1 MGYRS
6 GIGAL
11 LVLIGGLWVA
21 QGTNI
26 LKGSAMTGHG
36 SWAAAGLV
44 AALVG
49 IVLIVW
55 DVLLHRRAG

>member
-21 QGTNI
+21 EGTNI
-26 LKGSAMTGHG
+26 LKGSGMSGHG
-36 SWAAAGLV
+36 SWAAAGVV
-44 AALVG
+44 AFLVG
-49 IVLIVW
+49 AALIVW
-55 DVLLHRRAG
+55 DVFLHRRAD

>member
-11 LVLIGGLWVA
+11 LVLIGGVWVA

-36 SWAAAGLV
+36 SWAVAGLV
-44 AALVG
+44 AGLVG
-49 IVLIVW
+49 ALLIVW
-55 DVLLHRRAG
+55 DVLLHRRAD